1 MVLSMFMKILNN
13 DLLLS
18 LKRCRDIRIG
28 ISSLYKIEC
37 LKWINEDFMKSL
49 MVIVIVFR
57 WYLILRRLSNIGMVF
72 GEKKLYMRRK

>member
-13 DLLLS
+13 ELLLS
-18 LKRCRDIRIG
+18 LKSYKVIRIG

-37 LKWINEDFMKSL
+37 LKWINEDFMESL

-57 WYLILRRLSNIGMVF
+57 
-72 GEKKLYMRRK
+72 